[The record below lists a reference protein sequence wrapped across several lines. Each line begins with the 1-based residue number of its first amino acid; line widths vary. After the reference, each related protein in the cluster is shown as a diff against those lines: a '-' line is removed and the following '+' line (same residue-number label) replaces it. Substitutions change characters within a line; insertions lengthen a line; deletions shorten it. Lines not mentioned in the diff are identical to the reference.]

1 MRLRQRESGSAVAW
15 LALALAILAVVV
27 AVVAYYRSGG
37 APLER
42 EVAREVEDATTV
54 IRRQIAEIEESTR
67 EARERMER
75 RALASEAR
83 EALLSA
89 RAEIEERGDVEEIRR
104 ALAEAGDDLQA
115 MFEGADEGAR
125 ERWQALRSD
134 LERADDAVGENVDEA
149 FAAVSAALA
158 RVDRE
163 LERQGERA
171 GAAAD
176 EGAAGGLIE
185 EVGEVGEESPDEP
198 EPDS

>member
-1 MRLRQRESGSAVAW
+1 MRLKQKESGSAVAW

-37 APLER
+37 PPLEQ
-42 EVAREVEDATTV
+42 EVAREVENATTV
-54 IRRQIAEIEESTR
+54 LRTQIAEIEKSTQ

-89 RAEIEERGDVEEIRR
+89 RAEIEERGDVDSIRR
-104 ALAEAGDDLQA
+104 ALSEAGDDLQA
-115 MFEGADEGAR
+115 MFEGEDEGAR
-125 ERWQALRSD
+125 ERWRALRSD
-134 LERADDAVGENVDEA
+134 LERADRAVGESADEA

-163 LERQGERA
+163 IERQGARA
-171 GAAAD
+171 GATA
-176 EGAAGGLIE
+176 GAE
-185 EVGEVGEESPDEP
+185 ETGPVEEIGEEP
-198 EPDS
+198 EEEAPRP